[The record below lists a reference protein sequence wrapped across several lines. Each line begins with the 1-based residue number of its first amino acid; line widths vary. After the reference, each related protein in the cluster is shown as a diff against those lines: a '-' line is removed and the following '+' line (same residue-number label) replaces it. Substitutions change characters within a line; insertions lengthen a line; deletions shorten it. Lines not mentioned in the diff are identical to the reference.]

1 MPSRGCINVSSR
13 ANAFSSEVDTGS
25 REENAS
31 EQKAFWIMRLMFSV
45 VRAAA
50 ALAVCAALLLAA
62 PPSDAQSAPDTQAG
76 VVFSPALRF
85 TEQGGESLYRN
96 VCSACHM
103 MDGRGASGAGTFPS
117 LAGNGKLQA
126 AGYPLY
132 VVTNGLHGMPPLG
145 AFMSDEQVAA
155 VVNYVRTHFG
165 NSYQDAVTAEDAKAA
180 RP

>member
-1 MPSRGCINVSSR
+1 LSR
-13 ANAFSSEVDTGS
+13 EVDTGS
-25 REENAS
+25 REENGS

-45 VRAAA
+45 VRAIA
-50 ALAVCAALLLAA
+50 ALAICAALMLAA
-62 PPSDAQSAPDTQAG
+62 PPSDAQSGPQAG

-117 LAGNGKLQA
+117 LAGNGKLEA
-126 AGYPLY
+126 SGYPLY

>member
-1 MPSRGCINVSSR
+1 MPMKDSSR
-13 ANAFSSEVDTGS
+13 LT
-25 REENAS
+25 AS
-31 EQKAFWIMRLMFSV
+31 PRIV
-45 VRAAA
+45 VRAA
-50 ALAVCAALLLAA
+50 ALAVCAAQLLATPA
-62 PPSDAQSAPDTQAG
+62 SEAQSNSRAQAD

-85 TEQGGESLYRN
+85 TEQGGESLYLN

-103 MDGRGASGAGTFPS
+103 MDGQGASGAGMFPS
-117 LAGNGKLQA
+117 LVANSRLQA

-165 NSYQDAVTAEDAKAA
+165 NSYQDAVTADDAKAA

>member
-1 MPSRGCINVSSR
+1 
-13 ANAFSSEVDTGS
+13 
-25 REENAS
+25 
-31 EQKAFWIMRLMFSV
+31 MRLSLV
-45 VRAAA
+45 HAAA
-50 ALAVCAALLLAA
+50 KLTVGAALLLATPA
-62 PPSDAQSAPDTQAG
+62 LEAQSVPDAQAG
-76 VVFSPALRF
+76 AVFSPALRF

-103 MDGRGASGAGTFPS
+103 IDGRGASGAGTFPS
-117 LAGNGKLQA
+117 LVGNSKLEA
-126 AGYPLY
+126 SGYPLT

-165 NSYQDAVTAEDAKAA
+165 NSYPDAVTAEDAKTA

>member
-1 MPSRGCINVSSR
+1 MRSRGCINVSSR
-13 ANAFSSEVDTGS
+13 AKAFSNEVG
-25 REENAS
+25 
-31 EQKAFWIMRLMFSV
+31 IMPIKQSSQLMVFV

-50 ALAVCAALLLAA
+50 APTVCAALLLATPA
-62 PPSDAQSAPDTQAG
+62 SDAQSNPGAQAS
-76 VVFSPALRF
+76 VVFSPALKF

-117 LAGNGKLQA
+117 LVGNSKLQA

>member
-1 MPSRGCINVSSR
+1 MKQSSR
-13 ANAFSSEVDTGS
+13 RMVY
-25 REENAS
+25 
-31 EQKAFWIMRLMFSV
+31 M

-50 ALAVCAALLLAA
+50 PTVCAALLLAA
-62 PPSDAQSAPDTQAG
+62 PASDAQSGPQAS
-76 VVFSPALRF
+76 VVFSPALKF

-103 MDGRGASGAGTFPS
+103 VDGRGATGAGTFPS

-132 VVTNGLHGMPPLG
+132 VVANGLHGMPPLG
-145 AFMSDEQVAA
+145 AFMNDEQVAA

-165 NSYQDAVTAEDAKAA
+165 NNYQDAVTAEEAKAA